1 MIDLVLE
8 HPGEQVSASEDD
20 AAPPDVPSL
29 YLDPLC
35 PTDVAVHAR
44 DAEAA
49 FDAYLRPSPT
59 VQAWVHH
66 RERAGSDI
74 DNQDA

>member
-8 HPGEQVSASEDD
+8 YPGEQVSASNDD
-20 AAPPDVPSL
+20 AAPPGVPSL
-29 YLDPLC
+29 YLNPLC
-35 PTDVAVHAR
+35 PSDVAVHAR

-49 FDAYLRPSPT
+49 FDPHLNPFPAA
-59 VQAWVHH
+59 QARVYH

-74 DNQDA
+74 DNQNA